1 MEVTYPGSREA
12 VVTDKFCGS
21 SIPETIISSSN
32 SMIVEF
38 VSDYSVTKS
47 GFSAVW
53 SRYEDEDIWTNKF
66 DFFDVIPEIQ
76 S

>member
-53 SRYEDEDIWTNKF
+53 SRYDEDIWTNEF
-66 DFFDVIPEIQ
+66 DSFDVIPAIQ

>member
-21 SIPETIISSSN
+21 SIPETIVSSSN

-53 SRYEDEDIWTNKF
+53 SRYNEDIWTNEF
-66 DFFDVIPEIQ
+66 DSFDVIPAIQ

>member
-53 SRYEDEDIWTNKF
+53 SRYNEDIWTNEF
-66 DFFDVIPEIQ
+66 DSFDVIPAIQ

>member
-32 SMIVEF
+32 SMSVEF

-53 SRYEDEDIWTNKF
+53 SRYNEDIWTNEF
-66 DFFDVIPEIQ
+66 DSFDVIPAIQ